1 MGAAPRTWPYW
12 VRLLGSQ
19 RHITSVAVMVA
30 LWIMVDSAHAGRE
43 GIVSQMVTL
52 ISLLL
57 GTLAARRGA
66 ETISAGRAPAAGER
80 P

>member
-1 MGAAPRTWPYW
+1 MGATPQTWPYW

-66 ETISAGRAPAAGER
+66 ETIAARR
-80 P
+80 PGVAS